1 MYVHQHIAYLKHP
14 QSSNLGQ
21 KRKRIL
27 PAGSCL
33 VREVPFRLLMN

>member
-1 MYVHQHIAYLKHP
+1 MYIHEHIVYLKHP
-14 QSSNLGQ
+14 QSQSRGQ

-33 VREVPFRLLMN
+33 VREVPFHLLMN